1 MKIYN
6 NLLSKDECEAFKSFW
21 QKNKDSSYVNA
32 EVDGQIIDRR
42 IVITPEYKPYYDIVK
57 RIVNRVFENTY
68 DMWAAY
74 QEQSFCHDIH
84 IDDYRKE
91 QSKHDR
97 YTIILSMDT
106 IPEFRTVVW
115 RDECINN
122 DELTKRVKF
131 WQLKHKFSRRSNIS
145 EDQDLEHTINYN
157 NDYFCDYLVLDDV
170 YTYKQG
176 GGAAFKATQLHCTS
190 NWKKYPQFTSRQLL
204 QIHTLADRIK

>member
-1 MKIYN
+1 MKTYN
-6 NLLSKDECEAFKSFW
+6 NLLSPEECESFKTFW
-21 QKNKDSSYVNA
+21 KNNKDKSYVNWEFKN
-32 EVDGQIIDRR
+32 EVLDRR
-42 IVITPEYKPYYDIVK
+42 LEVTSEYTEHWDIIRRITGTVFNKTYDI
-57 RIVNRVFENTY
+57 
-68 DMWAAY
+68 WAAY

-91 QSKHDR
+91 QSEHGR

-115 RDECINN
+115 RDECVDNE
-122 DELTKRVKF
+122 ELSKKIRL
-131 WQLKHKFSRRSNIS
+131 WELKHKFSRRSNIS

-190 NWKKYPQFTSRQLL
+190 NWKKYPQFKNRQLL
-204 QIHTLADRIK
+204 QIHALADYIQ